1 VVDLLGITSISP
13 GGSTQGGQ
21 TGGDMRKIITALAL
35 AALTLPVAA
44 FTSASSSKSGSE
56 RFSGSLTGAPAL
68 ANVTTYNLTFSGPV
82 STTGSISLGSGGNKK
97 GDEHTIKT
105 KAGNLVIVLDR
116 NVGNGVA
123 NGNPTTCVFTD
134 RITVPA
140 TIVGSKSTGSWAG
153 ATGNFGI
160 IALFRATGPKLSS
173 GKCNTSASAKPITST
188 AFSSFG
194 GTGPVTVK

>member
-1 VVDLLGITSISP
+1 
-13 GGSTQGGQ
+13 
-21 TGGDMRKIITALAL
+21 MRKIVSALTL
-35 AALTLPVAA
+35 AALALPVAA
-44 FTSASSSKSGSE
+44 FSGFSAASSSTSGNE

-82 STTGSISLGSGGNKK
+82 STTGSIALGSGGNKK
-97 GDEHTIKT
+97 GDQHTIKT

-116 NVGNGVA
+116 DVGNGVA
-123 NGNPTTCVFTD
+123 KGNPTTCVFTD

-160 IALFRATGPKLSS
+160 VALFRATGPKLSN
-173 GKCNTSASAKPITST
+173 GKCNTSSSAKPITST
-188 AFSSFG
+188 AFSSFA

>member
-1 VVDLLGITSISP
+1 
-13 GGSTQGGQ
+13 
-21 TGGDMRKIITALAL
+21 MRKIVTALAV

-44 FTSASSSKSGSE
+44 FSSSSAGSSSKSGTE
-56 RFSGSLTGAPAL
+56 RFSGTLKGAPAL
-68 ANVTTYNLTFSGPV
+68 ANVTTYNLTFTGPIA
-82 STTGSISLGSGGNKK
+82 TTGSIALGSGGNKK

-116 NVGNGVA
+116 NVGNGTA

-134 RITVPA
+134 RITVPS

-153 ATGNFGI
+153 ATGNFGVV
-160 IALFRATGPKLSS
+160 ALFRATGPRLSN
-173 GKCNTSASAKPITST
+173 GKCNTSSTAKPITST
-188 AFSSFG
+188 AFSSFA

>member
-1 VVDLLGITSISP
+1 
-13 GGSTQGGQ
+13 
-21 TGGDMRKIITALAL
+21 MRKIVSALAL
-35 AALTLPVAA
+35 AALALPAAA
-44 FTSASSSKSGSE
+44 FSGFSAGNTSKSGNE

-82 STTGSISLGSGGNKK
+82 STTGTISLGSGGNKK
-97 GDEHTIKT
+97 GDQHTLKT

-116 NVGNGVA
+116 DVGNGAVRA
-123 NGNPTTCVFTD
+123 NPTTCVFTD

-153 ATGNFGI
+153 ATGKFGI
-160 IALFRATGPKLSS
+160 VALFRATGPKLSN
-173 GKCNTSASAKPITST
+173 GKCNTSSSARPITST
-188 AFSSFG
+188 AFSSFA